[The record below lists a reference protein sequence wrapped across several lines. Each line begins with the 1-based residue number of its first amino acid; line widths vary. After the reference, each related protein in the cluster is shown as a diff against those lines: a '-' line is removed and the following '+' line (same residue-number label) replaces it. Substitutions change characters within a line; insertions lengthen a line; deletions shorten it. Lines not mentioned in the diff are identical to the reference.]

1 MNKKL
6 LLLTLSATGLLSTQ
20 PALANNNS
28 QSDVEAKLNSME
40 WKGLKPARNGGP
52 NVSHVDKASL
62 TVEELKAIRSLEKDE
77 RVKECSVYKLV
88 YEKMPL
94 DKPKVLPNTGNVV
107 GYGHLV
113 GAGVLAGLTFY
124 LLRNKRGRKMLVIML
139 VGGSSLVYTINDT
152 NAFSG
157 TIVAPTILVASNN
170 VLNAPEI
177 DGYRFVGVIEMEGVC
192 LVDPT
197 PNIKPKPKPK
207 PLPDPKVTPDPKPDP
222 KPSPDP
228 KVTPDPKPDPK
239 PSPDPKVTPDPELPR
254 VKPGTPSPACPPTMN
269 PTVPSEVLERKPGTP
284 SPVEPPAVNPN
295 IPSEV
300 PERKPGTPSPA
311 CPPAVNPNIPSEV
324 PERKPG
330 TPSPAY
336 PPTMAPSLPEG
347 DEPIISASA
356 SSLAMSPFTLEL
368 ATNQKDEF
376 KKLVDLI

>member
-222 KPSPDP
+222 KPSSDP

-311 CPPAVNPNIPSEV
+311 
-324 PERKPG
+324 
-330 TPSPAY
+330 Y

>member
-157 TIVAPTILVASNN
+157 TIAAPTILVASNN

-197 PNIKPKPKPK
+197 PNIKPEPK
-207 PLPDPKVTPDPKPDP
+207 
-222 KPSPDP
+222 
-228 KVTPDPKPDPK
+228 PK

-284 SPVEPPAVNPN
+284 SPAELPAVNPN

-311 CPPAVNPNIPSEV
+311 CPPTMNPTVPSEV

-347 DEPIISASA
+347 DEPTISSSA
-356 SSLAMSPFTLEL
+356 SSLDISPFTLEL

-376 KKLVDLI
+376 KKLVNLI

>member
-254 VKPGTPSPACPPTMN
+254 VKPGTPSP
-269 PTVPSEVLERKPGTP
+269 
-284 SPVEPPAVNPN
+284 
-295 IPSEV
+295 
-300 PERKPGTPSPA
+300 
-311 CPPAVNPNIPSEV
+311 
-324 PERKPG
+324 
-330 TPSPAY
+330 
-336 PPTMAPSLPEG
+336 
-347 DEPIISASA
+347 
-356 SSLAMSPFTLEL
+356 
-368 ATNQKDEF
+368 Q
-376 KKLVDLI
+376 LVHRQ

>member
-228 KVTPDPKPDPK
+228 KVTPDP
-239 PSPDPKVTPDPELPR
+239 ELPR

-269 PTVPSEVLERKPGTP
+269 PSVPSEVLERKPGTP

-311 CPPAVNPNIPSEV
+311 CPPTMNPTVPSEV

>member
-207 PLPDPKVTPDPKPDP
+207 PLPDPKVTPDP
-222 KPSPDP
+222 
-228 KVTPDPKPDPK
+228 
-239 PSPDPKVTPDPELPR
+239 ELPR

-269 PTVPSEVLERKPGTP
+269 PTVPSEV
-284 SPVEPPAVNPN
+284 
-295 IPSEV
+295 
-300 PERKPGTPSPA
+300 PERKPGTPSPT
-311 CPPAVNPNIPSEV
+311 CPPTMNPTVPSEV

>member
-77 RVKECSVYKLV
+77 KVKECSVYKLV

-207 PLPDPKVTPDPKPDP
+207 PLPDPKVTPDP
-222 KPSPDP
+222 
-228 KVTPDPKPDPK
+228 
-239 PSPDPKVTPDPELPR
+239 ELPR

-269 PTVPSEVLERKPGTP
+269 PTV
-284 SPVEPPAVNPN
+284 
-295 IPSEV
+295 
-300 PERKPGTPSPA
+300 
-311 CPPAVNPNIPSEV
+311 PSEV

>member
-269 PTVPSEVLERKPGTP
+269 PTAPSEVLERKPGTP

>member
-28 QSDVEAKLNSME
+28 QSDVETKLNSME

-52 NVSHVDKASL
+52 NVSHVDKANL
-62 TVEELKAIRSLEKDE
+62 TMEELKAIRSLEKDE

-157 TIVAPTILVASNN
+157 AIVTPTILVASNN

-197 PNIKPKPKPK
+197 PNIKPEPKPK
-207 PLPDPKVTPDPKPDP
+207 PSPDPKPDP
-222 KPSPDP
+222 KPE
-228 KVTPDPKPDPK
+228 
-239 PSPDPKVTPDPELPR
+239 PDPKVTPDPELPR

-269 PTVPSEVLERKPGTP
+269 PNV
-284 SPVEPPAVNPN
+284 
-295 IPSEV
+295 PSEV

-311 CPPAVNPNIPSEV
+311 DV
-324 PERKPG
+324 P
-330 TPSPAY
+330 TI
-336 PPTMAPSLPEG
+336 APSLPEG
-347 DEPIISASA
+347 DEPTISSSA

-368 ATNQKDEF
+368 ATNQKD
-376 KKLVDLI
+376 

>member
-28 QSDVEAKLNSME
+28 QSDVETKLNSME

-52 NVSHVDKASL
+52 NVSHVDKANL
-62 TVEELKAIRSLEKDE
+62 TMEELKAIRSLEKDE

-157 TIVAPTILVASNN
+157 AIVTPTILVASNN

-197 PNIKPKPKPK
+197 PNIKPEPK
-207 PLPDPKVTPDPKPDP
+207 P

-239 PSPDPKVTPDPELPR
+239 PEPDPKVTPDPELPR

-269 PTVPSEVLERKPGTP
+269 PNVPSEVPERKPGTP
-284 SPVEPPAVNPN
+284 SPAEPPAVNPN

-311 CPPAVNPNIPSEV
+311 CPPTMNPNVPSEV

-330 TPSPAY
+330 TPSPADV
-336 PPTMAPSLPEG
+336 PTIAPSLPAG
-347 DEPIISASA
+347 DEPTISSSA

>member
-52 NVSHVDKASL
+52 NVSH
-62 TVEELKAIRSLEKDE
+62 E

-177 DGYRFVGVIEMEGVC
+177 DGYRFVGVIEMEGV
-192 LVDPT
+192 
-197 PNIKPKPKPK
+197 
-207 PLPDPKVTPDPKPDP
+207 
-222 KPSPDP
+222 
-228 KVTPDPKPDPK
+228 
-239 PSPDPKVTPDPELPR
+239 
-254 VKPGTPSPACPPTMN
+254 
-269 PTVPSEVLERKPGTP
+269 
-284 SPVEPPAVNPN
+284 
-295 IPSEV
+295 
-300 PERKPGTPSPA
+300 
-311 CPPAVNPNIPSEV
+311 
-324 PERKPG
+324 
-330 TPSPAY
+330 
-336 PPTMAPSLPEG
+336 
-347 DEPIISASA
+347 
-356 SSLAMSPFTLEL
+356 
-368 ATNQKDEF
+368 
-376 KKLVDLI
+376 

>member
-269 PTVPSEVLERKPGTP
+269 PTVPSEVLERKPETP

-311 CPPAVNPNIPSEV
+311 CPPTMNPTVPSEV

>member
-222 KPSPDP
+222 K
-228 KVTPDPKPDPK
+228 VTPDPKPDPK

-311 CPPAVNPNIPSEV
+311 CPPTMNPTVPSEV

>member
-6 LLLTLSATGLLSTQ
+6 LLLTLSATDLLSTQ

-311 CPPAVNPNIPSEV
+311 
-324 PERKPG
+324 
-330 TPSPAY
+330 Y